1 MFLAGPLLKSLTGS
15 AISAG
20 LLSLLLSL
28 VCGPHLI
35 RWLKSRFTER
45 IASDSTTLNQLH
57 AAKKNTPTMGGF
69 LISGTTILSMLCF
82 NDTSAPLT
90 WLFSGTVL
98 ALTLLGASDDWIKLR
113 THRKG
118 LTARQKLSVQMIIAV
133 ASATG
138 IHMLH
143 RDSGSS
149 GIVHIPGGGGQLQ
162 LGVSWIPWAVFVI
175 VGASNAVNL
184 TDGLDGLA
192 SGSSAILSIALT
204 VIICGGTLA
213 GADDESRAVAA
224 VSCGALAGS
233 TLGFL
238 WWNRHRAQIFMG
250 DTGALPI
257 GGLLAITSLATGTEL
272 LLPIAGLV
280 FVVETL
286 SVILQV
292 VWYKR
297 TKSRILL
304 CSPLHNHFVFQGVA
318 ETKIVLWFWVAA
330 IVAAVLGVCA
340 AFW

>member
-1 MFLAGPLLKSLTGS
+1 MFVAGALLNSLTGS
-15 AISAG
+15 AINAG

-45 IASDSTTLNQLH
+45 IVSDSATLNELH
-57 AAKKNTPTMGGF
+57 AAKKNTPTMGGL
-69 LISGTTILSMLCF
+69 LISGTTILGILCF

-90 WLFSGTVL
+90 WLFCGTVL
-98 ALTLLGASDDWIKLR
+98 SLTLLGASDDWIKLR

-118 LTARQKLSVQMIIAV
+118 MTARQKLSGQTIIAI

-138 IHMLH
+138 IYMLH
-143 RDSGSS
+143 RESGSS
-149 GIVHIPGGGGQLQ
+149 GIVHIPGIDAQLQ
-162 LGVSWIPWAVFVI
+162 LGICWIPWAVFVI

-192 SGSSAILSIALT
+192 SGSSAILSIAL
-204 VIICGGTLA
+204 VLIICGGTLA
-213 GADDESRAVAA
+213 GVDEESVAVAG

-238 WWNRHRAQIFMG
+238 WWNRHRARIFMG
-250 DTGALPI
+250 DTGSLPI

-272 LLPIAGLV
+272 LLAIAGLV

-292 VWYKR
+292 AWYRR
-297 TKSRILL
+297 TRSRILL

-318 ETKIVLWFWVAA
+318 ETKIVLWFWMAA
-330 IVAAVLGVCA
+330 MVAAVLGVCV